1 MKGSVVSRNH
11 PIGWSSRDVTEGH
24 VLPIVFD
31 LQMQSTS
38 RHGDRLAMAMYVLRI
53 PMAGAAEEALP
64 GARGEDFLK
73 KLRSCP
79 SELSLSLRL
88 FFLMIRGRAPR
99 SPLLKS
105 RYRIAA
111 RVI

>member
-1 MKGSVVSRNH
+1 MKFEAAGFLLIISQEYNHVCGSSLRCLVTGSVVSRNH

-53 PMAGAAEEALP
+53 PMAGAT
-64 GARGEDFLK
+64 
-73 KLRSCP
+73 
-79 SELSLSLRL
+79 
-88 FFLMIRGRAPR
+88 
-99 SPLLKS
+99 
-105 RYRIAA
+105 
-111 RVI
+111 